1 MYVLYRKKL
10 YLLNF
15 DLFFSCSINGRQI
28 SHPRPYCSCRVCPFS
43 TRLPTAVTSRLKV
56 PENISKKLAQN
67 EELKKLKTDAIS
79 KKVQV
84 CSRNCSIYDS
94 PRRRIRNQESN

>member
-1 MYVLYRKKL
+1 MYYVQYRKKL

-28 SHPRPYCSCRVCPFS
+28 SHPRLNCSCWVCQFS
-43 TRLPTAVTSRLKV
+43 IRFPTAVTPSLKV

-67 EELKKLKTDAIS
+67 EELKKLKTDAMS

-84 CSRNCSIYDS
+84 CSRNCSINKIH
-94 PRRRIRNQESN
+94 PVGE